1 MISLCNVTL
10 KGALSPREIISVTE
24 LPGFPRIALMT
35 LAESIPC
42 VL

>member
-1 MISLCNVTL
+1 VTL
-10 KGALSPREIISVTE
+10 KGALSPREIISVTA